1 MALTTPY
8 FGRKHAGRPLGEVD
22 QSTCATYNIPSAMLI
37 NCGRSLAPRMVT
49 AHHSFVS
56 TRFSPVE
63 AKFANN
69 GNGASVKAKE
79 IRSRFLE
86 FFAAKGHEVVASS
99 SLVPQDDPTLI
110 FTNAGMNQFKS
121 VFLGLE
127 KRDYVRAASVQKCMR
142 VSGKHNDLEEV
153 GKDARHH
160 TLFEMLGNWSFG
172 DYYKEESIAWGWE
185 LLTEVFGLDA
195 SRLWVSIYKDDDESF
210 AIWTEKLG
218 FPKERLVR
226 LGDLDKGDDE
236 NFWSMADTGPCGPCT
251 EIHYDQGEARKCD
264 HADGCAVGVCDC
276 DRWLELWNHVFMEF
290 DRAEDGTLIPL
301 PMKSVDTGL
310 GFERLVAVMQGKIS
324 NYDTDL
330 FTPLV
335 AKAAELS
342 GKEPVGEDKIS
353 MQVIADHARAV
364 LFTITDG
371 AMPSNEGRGYVV
383 RRILRRAARHG
394 HLLGLVEP
402 FLWKVS
408 ELVIDEMADAYPE
421 LLERKDRVLAT
432 IRKEEERFGRTLTA
446 GLAVYGE
453 FKDKM
458 KAEGRSVLSGEE
470 AFKLHDTF
478 GFPVDLTAVVAEE
491 DGFTVDHDGFAV
503 CMGKQRAQSGS
514 DRVFKAGIG
523 VWQQLNDK
531 IDLAGYTNLFTGYE
545 NLQDT
550 GTVVAVRSGGQDENG
565 HDFSQ
570 ILVDRTPFYGTS
582 GGQVGDIGTLTL
594 EPGSHILEVI
604 ATEKSSE
611 GNVLVVT
618 GSVEEIFDK
627 LKTADSVFMDVDAAN
642 RRDVKRHHTAT
653 HLLHATLREVLG
665 DHVEQAGSEVT
676 AGRLRFDFRHDEG
689 TKAEEIKRI
698 EAIVQQKIM
707 ADMPVQSHAEV
718 PLQEARDMGAM
729 ALFGEKYGDRVRVV
743 EIVPD
748 GHLAAG
754 DEVGPSIELCGGT
767 HCGAT
772 GEIGPFRI
780 LSESSVSAGV
790 RRIEAVAGE
799 AALAEFK
806 ADQAQLSA
814 LALLLRPDGGS
825 YADQVQVLL
834 DDRQELRKELARLQ
848 QDSARASLA
857 GALDSP
863 REVAGFKVISALAPS
878 SDKAAFMQLGD
889 HVRDRLG
896 ENGVVILGAELEGK
910 ATLLVTL
917 TADLVA
923 GKKLHAGN
931 LVKAIATAV
940 GGRGGGRPN
949 MAQAGLPDL
958 EALQK
963 ALDVVDSV
971 LDQQ

>member
-1 MALTTPY
+1 M
-8 FGRKHAGRPLGEVD
+8 
-22 QSTCATYNIPSAMLI
+22 
-37 NCGRSLAPRMVT
+37 
-49 AHHSFVS
+49 
-56 TRFSPVE
+56 
-63 AKFANN
+63 
-69 GNGASVKAKE
+69 KAKE
-79 IRSRFLE
+79 IRSQFLE
-86 FFAAKGHEVVASS
+86 FFAQRGHQKVASG

-127 KRDYVRAASVQKCMR
+127 KRDYVRATSVQKCMR

-185 LLTEVFGLDA
+185 LLTEVFKLDS
-195 SRLWVSIYKDDDESF
+195 SRLWVSIYKDDNESF
-210 AIWTEKLG
+210 DIWTEKQG
-218 FPKERLVR
+218 FPVERLVR
-226 LGDLDKGDDE
+226 LGDLEKGDDE

-251 EIHYDQGEARKCD
+251 EIHYDQGEAMKCD
-264 HADGCAVGVCDC
+264 HPQGCAVGVCDC

-290 DRAEDGTLIPL
+290 DRQKDGTLNSL

-310 GFERLVAVMQGKIS
+310 GFERLVAVMQGKKS
-324 NYDTDL
+324 NYETDL
-330 FTPLV
+330 FVPLV
-335 AKAAELS
+335 NKAAQLS
-342 GKEPVGEDKIS
+342 GRKPEGEDKIS

-408 ELVIDEMADAYPE
+408 ELVIDEMGEAYPE

-446 GLAVYGE
+446 GLSVYGE
-453 FKDKM
+453 FRVQM
-458 KAEGRSVLSGEE
+458 KAEGRSQLSGEE

-491 DGFTVDHDGFAV
+491 DGYTVDREGFAV
-503 CMGKQRAQSGS
+503 CMEKQRAQSGS
-514 DRVFKAGIG
+514 ERVFKAGIG
-523 VWQQLNDK
+523 AWISLDDK
-531 IDLAGYTNLFTGYE
+531 TDLAGYCNTFTGYE
-545 NLQDT
+545 NLQGT
-550 GTVVAVRSGGQDENG
+550 GSVVAVRPAGQDAKG
-565 HDFSQ
+565 LDMAQ
-570 ILVDRTPFYGTS
+570 ILVDQTPFYGTS
-582 GGQVGDIGTLTL
+582 GGQMGDLGSLTIQ
-594 EPGSHILEVI
+594 PSGQVLEVLS
-604 ATEKSSE
+604 AEKSLE
-611 GNVLVVT
+611 GNVLVVA
-618 GSVEEIFDK
+618 GN
-627 LKTADSVFMDVDAAN
+627 ADELAAVLNKSESISMTVDATV

-676 AGRLRFDFRHDEG
+676 GGHLRFDFRHDEAV
-689 TKAEEIKRI
+689 KPAELARI

-707 ADMPVQSHAEV
+707 ADLPVQSHADI

-729 ALFGEKYGDRVRVV
+729 ALFGEKYGDKVRVI
-743 EIVPD
+743 EIVA
-748 GHLAAG
+748 GQNELAAG
-754 DEVGPSIELCGGT
+754 ANGPSIELCGGT
-767 HCGAT
+767 HCAAT

-790 RRIEAVAGE
+790 RRIEAVAGN
-799 AALAEFK
+799 AAQDAFK
-806 ADQAQLSA
+806 ADQNQLQA
-814 LALLLRPDGGS
+814 LGGVLRPDGGD

-834 DDRQELRKELARLQ
+834 DERQALRKELAKFQ
-848 QDSARASLA
+848 QDSAKASLA
-857 GALDSP
+857 DVLNSP
-863 REVAGFKVISALAPS
+863 REVAGFKVISALAPAQ
-878 SDKAAFMQLGD
+878 DKAAFMQLGD
-889 HVRDRLG
+889 HARDRLG
-896 ENGVVILGAELEGK
+896 ENGVVILGADLEGK

-917 TADLVA
+917 TSDLVDS
-923 GKKLHAGN
+923 KKLHAGN
-931 LVKAIATAV
+931 LVKTIALAV

-949 MAQAGLPDL
+949 MAQAGLPDVQAL
-958 EALQK
+958 EK
-963 ALDVVDSV
+963 ALAMVDEV
-971 LDQQ
+971 LAGS

>member
-1 MALTTPY
+1 M
-8 FGRKHAGRPLGEVD
+8 
-22 QSTCATYNIPSAMLI
+22 
-37 NCGRSLAPRMVT
+37 
-49 AHHSFVS
+49 
-56 TRFSPVE
+56 
-63 AKFANN
+63 
-69 GNGASVKAKE
+69 KAKE
-79 IRSRFLE
+79 IRSQFLQY
-86 FFAAKGHEVVASS
+86 FAQKGHQVVASS

-127 KRDYVRAASVQKCMR
+127 KRDYVRATSVQKCMR

-185 LLTEVFGLDA
+185 LLTGVFKLDA

-210 AIWTEKLG
+210 KIWTKDQG
-218 FPKERLVR
+218 FPVERLVR
-226 LGDLDKGDDE
+226 LGDLEKGDDE

-251 EIHYDQGEARKCD
+251 EIHYDQGEAMKCD
-264 HADGCAVGVCDC
+264 HPHGCAVGVCDC

-290 DRAEDGTLIPL
+290 DRQQDGALNPL

-310 GFERLVAVMQGKIS
+310 GFERLVAVMQGKKS

-330 FTPLV
+330 FVPLV

-394 HLLGLVEP
+394 HLLGMTEP

-408 ELVIDEMADAYPE
+408 ELVIQEMAEAYPE

-432 IRKEEERFGRTLTA
+432 IRKEEERFGRTLTS
-446 GLAVYGE
+446 GLGVYGE
-453 FKDKM
+453 FKTQM
-458 KAEGRSVLSGEE
+458 KSEGRTELKGEE

-491 DGFTVDHDGFAV
+491 DGYTVDRKGFAV
-503 CMGKQRAQSGS
+503 CMDKQRAQSGS

-523 VWQQLNDK
+523 PWHMLEPG
-531 IDLAGYTNLFTGYE
+531 IDLAGYTNTFTGYE
-545 NLQDT
+545 NLQGT
-550 GTVVAVRSGGQDENG
+550 GSVVAVRSGGQDADG
-565 HDFSQ
+565 HDLAQ
-570 ILVDRTPFYGTS
+570 ILLDRTPFYGTS
-582 GGQVGDIGTLTL
+582 GGQVGDSGILTVQPSGKEL
-594 EPGSHILEVI
+594 EILS
-604 ATEKSSE
+604 TEKSSE
-611 GNVLVVT
+611 GQVLVVA
-618 GSVEEIFDK
+618 GN
-627 LKTADSVFMDVDAAN
+627 ADSLAGELKKSTSALMKVDARN
-642 RRDVKRHHTAT
+642 RRDIKRHHTAT

-676 AGRLRFDFRHDEG
+676 GRHLRFDFRHDEAV
-689 TKAEEIKRI
+689 KPAELSRI
-698 EAIVQQKIM
+698 ETIVQQKIM
-707 ADMPVQSHAEV
+707 ADLPVQSHADI
-718 PLQEARDMGAM
+718 PLQDARDMGAM
-729 ALFGEKYGDRVRVV
+729 ALFGEKYGDRVRVI
-743 EIVPD
+743 EIVPRGGD
-748 GHLAAG
+748 LAEDAS
-754 DEVGPSIELCGGT
+754 GPSIELCGGT
-767 HCGAT
+767 HCAAT

-790 RRIEAVAGE
+790 RRIEAVAGN
-799 AALAEFK
+799 AALAEVG
-806 ADQAQLSA
+806 ADQSQLRA
-814 LALLLRPDGGS
+814 LGGLLRPDGGS

-834 DDRQELRKELARLQ
+834 DERQALRKELAQLQ
-848 QDSARASLA
+848 QNAARDSLQDV
-857 GALDSP
+857 LNSP
-863 REVAGFKVISALAPS
+863 REVAGFKVISALAPAQ
-878 SDKAAFMQLGD
+878 DKAAFMQLGD
-889 HVRDRLG
+889 HVRDRLAD
-896 ENGVVILGAELEGK
+896 NGVVFLGAELDGK
-910 ATLLVTL
+910 ATLLVTV
-917 TADLVA
+917 TSDLVE

-931 LVKAIATAV
+931 LVKTIAQAV

-949 MAQAGLPDL
+949 MAQAGLPDAA
-958 EALQK
+958 ALQK
-963 ALDVVDSV
+963 ALAMVDEV
-971 LDQQ
+971 LAGS